1 MSALPRP
8 ILELIE
14 SFAKLPGIGPKSASR
29 LALHLLKQPDEELSH
44 FGEQIKTLR
53 SQLTTCDICQ
63 NIASGSPCDI
73 CRDKARDQALLCIVE
88 DPLDVVALEKS
99 GHFRGRYHVL
109 HGVLSPIDGVG
120 PEQIKLRELE
130 TRFAKDKINEVILAT
145 NPTIEGEA
153 TALYIR
159 RRLEKYSSIK
169 VTRLAHGLPVGAD
182 LEYADEV
189 TLARALDG
197 RQSFT
202 ASPAAR

>member
-1 MSALPRP
+1 MAVLPQP
-8 ILELIE
+8 ILDLIE
-14 SFAKLPGIGPKSASR
+14 SFARLPGIGPKSASR
-29 LALHLLKQPDEELSH
+29 LALHLLRQPEEELGR
-44 FGEQIKTLR
+44 FGEQIKTLQ
-53 SQLTTCDICQ
+53 SKLTSCKICQ
-63 NIASGSPCDI
+63 NIASQSPCDI
-73 CRDKARDQALLCIVE
+73 CRDTSRATGLVCIVE

-109 HGVLSPIDGVG
+109 HGVLSPIDGIG
-120 PEQIKLRELE
+120 PEQIKLREFE
-130 TRFAKDKINEVILAT
+130 QRVAVEKFTEVVLAT

-159 RRLEKYSSIK
+159 RRLEKTPDVR

-197 RQSFT
+197 RQVFETS
-202 ASPAAR
+202 R